1 MPVLVEAAARITTM
15 LDAETSARE
24 ASAMQD
30 SAALR
35 VKDAV
40 DRATLAEREVMER
53 MSRVEAENTAVLASA
68 HGDAEGLV

>member
-1 MPVLVEAAARITTM
+1 
-15 LDAETSARE
+15 
-24 ASAMQD
+24 MQD

-40 DRATLAEREVMER
+40 DRSTLAEREVMER